1 MVGSIFRVNTLEQ
14 RVPTCRNFVPTTL
27 TITVLKPM
35 SRWHKFPHNNAD
47 FLYQGDSLQASWAA
61 LHRGDRVEYPDA
73 GWVERVLEEAPGAAP
88 RKFDDDFAALAAFV
102 QDAWRSFHAGDFQQA
117 VSLSEKCGHLA
128 HAAANKA
135 AGVYATYLEPDEG
148 KQQACYLAAIKRA
161 EAAIDLLP
169 DDPNSHYFH
178 AFNLGRYSQSISV
191 IKALSQGIGGKI
203 QTSLQNALELDP
215 DHAEAHTAMGMY
227 HAEIINKVGKMLGKM
242 TYGAS
247 AAKALEHFER
257 ALELTP
263 DSPIAHIEYG
273 NGLYLLF
280 EDDRL
285 DEVTD
290 LYVKASELQPADAME
305 KLDVEAALAEL
316 E

>member
-1 MVGSIFRVNTLEQ
+1 MAKWN
-14 RVPTCRNFVPTTL
+14 
-27 TITVLKPM
+27 
-35 SRWHKFPHNNAD
+35 KFPHDASA
-47 FLYQGDSLQASWAA
+47 FMFEGDALAASWTD
-61 LHRGDRVEYPDA
+61 LHRGDCVEFPDT
-73 GWVERVLEEAPGAAP
+73 GWVQQCLEQAPGTVP
-88 RKFDDDFAALAAFV
+88 VSFEGDVSALASV
-102 QDAWRSFHAGDFQQA
+102 IQDAWRCFHAGNFQGA
-117 VSLSEKCGHLA
+117 TRLAEKCGLLA
-128 HAAANKA
+128 HAPANKA
-135 AGVYATYLEPDEG
+135 TGIYATYLETNEAA
-148 KQQACYLAAIKRA
+148 QQAYYLSAIERA
-161 EAAIDLLP
+161 ESAIQVLP

-191 IKALSQGIGGKI
+191 VKALSQGIGGKI
-203 QTSLQNALELDP
+203 HTSLQHTLELQP
-215 DHAEAHTAMGMY
+215 DHAEAHTALGMY
-227 HAEIINKVGKMLGKM
+227 HAEIINKIGKMIGKM

-247 AAKALEHFER
+247 ADKALEHFEH

-290 LYVKASELQPADAME
+290 LYVKAIELQPSDAME
-305 KLDVEAALAEL
+305 KLDIEAALAEL

>member
-1 MVGSIFRVNTLEQ
+1 
-14 RVPTCRNFVPTTL
+14 
-27 TITVLKPM
+27 M
-35 SRWHKFPHNNAD
+35 SKWNVFPHDPSLFVFEGNRLLEFWPDLHN
-47 FLYQGDSLQASWAA
+47 GDC
-61 LHRGDRVEYPDA
+61 VVFPDA
-73 GWVERVLEEAPGAAP
+73 DWVEQCLGQAPDAAP
-88 RKFDDDFAALAAFV
+88 ESFDGDTSTLAATI
-102 QDAWRSFHAGDFQQA
+102 QNAWRCFHAGDFQQA
-117 VSLSEKCGHLA
+117 TVLASQCGQLA

-135 AGVYATYLEPDEG
+135 AGIYASYLEPDEAA
-148 KQQACYLAAIKRA
+148 QQACYLAAVGRA
-161 EAAIDLLP
+161 ETAIQTLP
-169 DDPNSHYFH
+169 DDPNSHYFN

-203 QTSLQNALELDP
+203 QTSLQNALELEP

-227 HAEIINKVGKMLGKM
+227 HAEIIDKVGKMIGKM

-247 AAKALEHFER
+247 AGKALKHFDR

-280 EDDRL
+280 GDDRL

-290 LYVKASELQPADAME
+290 LYVRASELQPVDAME
-305 KLDVEAALAEL
+305 KLDIEAALAEL

>member
-1 MVGSIFRVNTLEQ
+1 
-14 RVPTCRNFVPTTL
+14 
-27 TITVLKPM
+27 M
-35 SRWHKFPHNNAD
+35 SRWNKFPHNNAD
-47 FLYQGDSLQASWAA
+47 FLYVGDSLLENWPA
-61 LHRGDRVEYPDA
+61 LHRGDRVEFPDA
-73 GWVERVLEEAPGAAP
+73 DWVERMLAEAPDAAP
-88 RKFDDDFAALAAFV
+88 KKFDDDFAALATTI
-102 QDAWRSFHAGDFQQA
+102 QDAWRCFHAGDFQQA
-117 VSLSEKCGHLA
+117 VSLSAECGQLA

-135 AGVYATYLEPDEG
+135 AGVYATYLEPDEDR
-148 KQQACYLAAIKRA
+148 QRACYLAAIKRA
-161 EAAIDLLP
+161 ESAIETLP
-169 DDPNSHYFH
+169 DDANSHYFH

-191 IKALSQGIGGKI
+191 IKALGQGIGGKI
-203 QTSLQNALELDP
+203 HASLQNTLELEP

-280 EDDRL
+280 DDDRL

-290 LYVKASELQPADAME
+290 LYIRASELQPADAME

>member
-1 MVGSIFRVNTLEQ
+1 
-14 RVPTCRNFVPTTL
+14 
-27 TITVLKPM
+27 M
-35 SRWHKFPHNNAD
+35 SQWNSFPHNNAH
-47 FLYQGDSLQASWAA
+47 FLYQDSRLKDSWTD
-61 LHRGDRVEYPDA
+61 LHRGDCVEFPDA
-73 GWVERVLEEAPGAAP
+73 DWVEKTLAQAPGAAP
-88 RKFDDDFAALAAFV
+88 KKFQDKFGTLATTI
-102 QDAWRSFHAGDFQQA
+102 QDAWRCFHSGEFQKA
-117 VSLSEKCGHLA
+117 VSLSEKCGLLA

-135 AGVYATYLEPDEG
+135 AGVYATYLEKDERT
-148 KQQACYLAAIKRA
+148 QQACYLAAIARA
-161 EAAIDLLP
+161 ESAIQALP

-203 QTSLQNALELDP
+203 HTSLQNALKLQP

-247 AAKALEHFER
+247 AAKALEHFDR

-263 DSPIAHIEYG
+263 NAPIAHIEYG
-273 NGLYLLF
+273 NGLYLLYS
-280 EDDRL
+280 DDRI

-290 LYVKASELQPADAME
+290 LYVKASELDPVDAME